1 MPLFQTIKNLTSST
15 ESKIRSATNT
25 EPLGPYNHELTEIA
39 RLTFNKK
46 HLSIII
52 SIINKRLK
60 PILQSRESTA
70 PSVKRSNSSLTPHK
84 PSYGAPRRSNTVAGG
99 SLSTVAHRQTLDD
112 KIYLSLLKTL
122 TVILYILQN
131 GSVQFIDWLLKEYP
145 TKISPLLDIPYP
157 SKYKDSIRHKIHKI
171 ISLLEVPENLNNY
184 RVNIHKLRSDMLVP
198 GLKRT
203 SLDGVDLLQ
212 VEQVVQEQEPRRLA
226 TPRITPTTPPI
237 LRLKSIH
244 EHHHDEA
251 DDDSNYTLTTHSLK
265 RTPSPG
271 FTSSTLPLNHN
282 PTNVSTVSNPHQ
294 LSPIF

>member
-1 MPLFQTIKNLTSST
+1 MPFIQSLKNLTSST
-15 ESKIRSATNT
+15 ESKIRTATNQD
-25 EPLGPYNHELTEIA
+25 PLGPYNSELTELA
-39 RLTFNKK
+39 RLTFSKK

-52 SIINKRLK
+52 SVINKRLK
-60 PILQSRESTA
+60 PVLQSHTNSA
-70 PSVKRSNSSLTPHK
+70 SIKRSNSSVAPHGTHY
-84 PSYGAPRRSNTVAGG
+84 STPRRSNTISGALRSPSQKQV
-99 SLSTVAHRQTLDD
+99 LDD
-112 KIYLSLLKTL
+112 KTYLSLLKTL

-131 GSVQFIDWLLKEYP
+131 GSVQFIDWLLKDYP
-145 TKISPLLDIPYP
+145 RIISPLLEMPYP

-212 VEQVVQEQEPRRLA
+212 VEQEFEPAQLISS
-226 TPRITPTTPPI
+226 PRIRPTTPPI

-244 EHHHDEA
+244 EHHNDESG
-251 DDDSNYTLTTHSLK
+251 DQDSNYTLTSQSSS
-265 RTPSPG
+265 PS
-271 FTSSTLPLNHN
+271 FAASTIPINHKQ
-282 PTNVSTVSNPHQ
+282 TNASTVSNPHQ